1 MSGRNP
7 ELANNGTF
15 WERWGRDVALAVN
28 DGRDG
33 TGSVL
38 VFNVGI
44 HFNLGQGQS
53 EAEAEFGQ
61 NYYRRVVREVCRVFA
76 KINDHSQRIDGSVA
90 IFSESYVQHFEVRMR
105 VRLQANLLGMYL
117 NSCRKVKILYNFF
130 FI

>member
-1 MSGRNP
+1 MASNPSHKAQGGQRRRLSSTSSAPRRRHRAHTPLSGRNP

-28 DGRDG
+28 STRRLHGKDG

-53 EAEAEFGQ
+53 EAEAEFGK
-61 NYYRRVVREVCRVFA
+61 NYYRRVVREVCRGEY
-76 KINDHSQRIDGSVA
+76 IHRSQHQPLR
-90 IFSESYVQHFEVRMR
+90 
-105 VRLQANLLGMYL
+105 
-117 NSCRKVKILYNFF
+117 
-130 FI
+130 